1 MPSASTQSAT
11 AGALE
16 DRVSGEGSL
25 ALSARSD
32 AEPGARADRRAGAS
46 GGSAHH
52 AVGDRKKSLGYLE
65 LTAEQKRLVMQMLAQ
80 EYPITQ
86 IGEVLE
92 VARSTYYHRRAQVD
106 EQELRQAIAAV
117 AGEWPRYGYRRIT
130 KQLQRQGWIINHK
143 RVERL
148 MRELGLQ
155 AHRKPKRR
163 ITTTNSSHPFP
174 RYPNL
179 VEHLEIVRPEQLWV
193 SDITYIRLLEEF
205 VYLAVLMDVFTR
217 GIRGWHLGR
226 SLDQSLTLRA
236 LEQALA
242 HHTPEIHH
250 SDQGVQ
256 YAATAYTARL
266 QEAGADIS
274 MAEVGA
280 AWQNGYAERL
290 MRTIK
295 EEEVDLSEYANY
307 ADAVK
312 QVGRFLDEVYMRK
325 RIHSSLGYL
334 TPAEFESQWKE
345 QQAQQTTL
353 H

>member
-1 MPSASTQSAT
+1 MEM
-11 AGALE
+11 L
-16 DRVSGEGSL
+16 
-25 ALSARSD
+25 
-32 AEPGARADRRAGAS
+32 
-46 GGSAHH
+46 
-52 AVGDRKKSLGYLE
+52 
-65 LTAEQKRLVMQMLAQ
+65 AEQ
-80 EYPITQ
+80 YPITQ
-86 IGEVLE
+86 ICEVLDC
-92 VARSTYYHRRAQVD
+92 ARSTYYHRATAAD
-106 EQELRQAIAAV
+106 EQALQQALVAV

-130 KQLQRQGWIINHK
+130 KQLQRQGWIVNHK

-163 ITTTNSSHPFP
+163 ITTTDSSHPFP

-179 VEHLEIVRPEQLWV
+179 VEHLEIVRPDQLWV
-193 SDITYIRLLEEF
+193 CDITYIRLLEEF

-236 LEQALA
+236 LDQALA

-266 QEAGADIS
+266 QAAGVHIS

-295 EEEVDLSEYANY
+295 EEEVDLSDYVNY
-307 ADAVK
+307 ADAVR
-312 QVGRFLDEVYMRK
+312 QVGRFLDEVYMHK

-334 TPAEFESQWKE
+334 TPAEFESQWRE
-345 QQAQQTTL
+345 QQAQQTNI